1 MKNLFALF
9 SAKKVKV
16 KIEDFNF
23 DLLEKNYLSKIRGG
37 GQPANRT
44 DINILISD

>member
-9 SAKKVKV
+9 SAKKVKS

-23 DLLEKNYLSKIRGG
+23 NVLVKNDLNKIRGG
-37 GQPANRT
+37 GQPYVVEH
-44 DINILISD
+44 NIILAD

>member
-9 SAKKVKV
+9 SAKKVKA

-23 DLLEKNYLSKIRGG
+23 DVLENVDLSKIRGG
-37 GQPANRT
+37 GQPYVAEH
-44 DINILISD
+44 NIILAD

>member
-9 SAKKVKV
+9 SAKRVKV

-23 DLLEKNYLSKIRGG
+23 DVLRENDLSKIRGG
-37 GQPANRT
+37 GQPYVVEH
-44 DINILISD
+44 NIILAD

>member
-9 SAKKVKV
+9 SAKKVEV

-23 DLLEKNYLSKIRGG
+23 DALKQNDLSRIRGG
-37 GQPANRT
+37 GQPYVVEH
-44 DINILISD
+44 NIILAD